1 MEWFSYME
9 NIRDILEESL
19 QINIQIGVPQVR
31 EQLHQWL
38 KLALYHKKKELKSNQ
53 STVLLSSFLL

>member
-31 EQLHQWL
+31 EQLHQQL

-53 STVLLSSFLL
+53 SIVLLSSFLL